1 MQEHMHIPSS
11 TGFDSISSNMML
23 YVHSP
28 PRLCLPTS
36 VQHQLS
42 PHSYISISLFKAT
55 EPSVYT

>member
-42 PHSYISISLFKAT
+42 PHS
-55 EPSVYT
+55 